1 MGTVLEGGCHAGIT
15 SCRTAAHS
23 FPFRAANH
31 FTPVGDV
38 KGIPNTPCT
47 ADVVCEVLV
56 CPTAPVA
63 GRGVP
68 PVTEARC
75 CVLGHRAAVVLGSAI
90 RAPHSG
96 GLCQPLTQDLGFAG
110 LPARHWL
117 FPNGVSCTGQQAG
130 CQCPLARCRKS
141 CIPWRTLLQSAG
153 EPWPLAGENNSCLH
167 PADSR
172 ASPLATEQP
181 SQEMCVRPEPAGT
194 ALGPSWLQVGQHI
207 CDTSGCPGCPQPSTV
222 SCSKP
227 A

>member
-1 MGTVLEGGCHAGIT
+1 MLCPGPQSSCGAGQCHQSTTLRWALPAPHTGPGV
-15 SCRTAAHS
+15 CRAPSQALAV
-23 FPFRAANH
+23 P
-31 FTPVGDV
+31 
-38 KGIPNTPCT
+38 KW
-47 ADVVCEVLV
+47 CEL
-56 CPTAPVA
+56 
-63 GRGVP
+63 
-68 PVTEARC
+68 
-75 CVLGHRAAVVLGSAI
+75 HRAAGRMSVPPGPQWLG
-90 RAPHSG
+90 
-96 GLCQPLTQDLGFAG
+96 
-110 LPARHWL
+110 
-117 FPNGVSCTGQQAG
+117 
-130 CQCPLARCRKS
+130 KS
-141 CIPWRTLLQSAG
+141 CIPWRTLLQGAG